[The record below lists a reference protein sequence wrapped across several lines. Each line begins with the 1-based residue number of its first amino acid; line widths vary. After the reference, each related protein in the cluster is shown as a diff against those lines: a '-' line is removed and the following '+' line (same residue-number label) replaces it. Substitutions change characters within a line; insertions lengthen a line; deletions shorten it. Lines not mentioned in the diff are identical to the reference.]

1 MKLGLHSAILAQST
15 FEDVIDT
22 ASRIGYTAVEIVC
35 WPAGKAERRYAGVT
49 HIDVTALDEQRCRE
63 INHYAKDRKVTIAAL
78 GYYPNPLDPN
88 TDHSEMAIGH
98 IRKVIE
104 AAALLGVNKVS
115 TFIGKD
121 KTKSIE
127 ENLVLFE
134 KVWKPI
140 IEFAEEKKVWV
151 GIENCPMYFT
161 PDEWPGG
168 LNLASSPHIWKKM
181 FETFDSPYFGLTYDP
196 SHLYF
201 QGMDCVRPIYEFKDR
216 IRHIHIKDI
225 RIFRDKLDEHGI
237 FTAPLDYMAPK
248 LPGLGGIDWSAF
260 TSALYD
266 IGYEG
271 AACVEVEDR
280 AFEETEEDRMRA
292 VELSFRYMSQ
302 FI

>member
-15 FEDVIDT
+15 FEEVIDT
-22 ASRIGYTAVEIVC
+22 ASKIGYTAVEIVC
-35 WPAGKAERRYAGVT
+35 WPVGKAERRYAGVT
-49 HIDVTALDEQRCRE
+49 HIDVDSLDEERCRQ
-63 INHYAKDRKVTIAAL
+63 INRYAADRNITIAAL
-78 GYYPNPLDPN
+78 GYYPNPLDP
-88 TDHSEMAIGH
+88 TPGHSEMVIGH
-98 IRKVIE
+98 LKKVIE
-104 AAALLGVNKVS
+104 AAAMLGVNKVS

-121 KTKSIE
+121 KTKTIE
-127 ENLVLFE
+127 ENLSLFE
-134 KVWKPI
+134 TVWNPI
-140 IEFAEEKKVWV
+140 VKLAEKKKVWV

-168 LNLASSPHIWKKM
+168 LNLASSPHIWRKM
-181 FETFDSPYFGLTYDP
+181 FEAFDSPYFGLSYDP

-201 QGMDCVRPIYEFKDR
+201 QGMDCISPIYAFKDK

-225 RIFRDKLDEHGI
+225 RIFKDKLDEHGI
-237 FTAPLDYMAPK
+237 FTAPLNYMAPK

-266 IGYEG
+266 IGYTES
-271 AACVEVEDR
+271 ACVEVEDR
-280 AFEETEEDRMRA
+280 AFEETPEDRMRA